1 MVLQFPPADD
11 QPVDRPAA
19 SKLKYKV
26 VVGVGGLAGLF
37 GIGSTL
43 AANISLNN
51 GGAVEF
57 GQGVAQTA
65 ACDDDGFKV
74 TPITHYDNSSS
85 TFRLS
90 KVQVSGLNL
99 TPVGWDTGTD
109 ALSTDTA
116 GVAAN
121 PGKYYDNGQWKK
133 TCDGVVL
140 DFNAYTNDPRYAAF
154 TTLLTDSYASP
165 PAPAS
170 QVTLPLGWVQSINN
184 VGNWEWS
191 GNRGF
196 AVIFKY
202 NDGDH
207 ATALHNGNEDINFAT
222 YGDNYS
228 PAHNYGYGEPDYV
241 NPINFQSL
249 GTDNSSFDITPNS
262 GVEPVANAISKITVQ
277 SMKYFPTNYFNHD
290 DYDVGRSAP
299 YLGVAASS

>member
-140 DFNAYTNDPRYAAF
+140 DFKAYASDLNYAAYTTDGYDTPSTTITSPIGWAEGINPDGTWSWSLTPAVAVVFKHTESSNSAWQSGTESSNYAVAISPSDYDPLQAEPRN
-154 TTLLTDSYASP
+154 LLNKES
-165 PAPAS
+165 
-170 QVTLPLGWVQSINN
+170 
-184 VGNWEWS
+184 
-191 GNRGF
+191 
-196 AVIFKY
+196 
-202 NDGDH
+202 
-207 ATALHNGNEDINFAT
+207 ATASFDLLYYVGT
-222 YGDNYS
+222 YR
-228 PAHNYGYGEPDYV
+228 NYG
-241 NPINFQSL
+241 
-249 GTDNSSFDITPNS
+249 
-262 GVEPVANAISKITVQ
+262 ANAAAISKITVQ
-277 SMKYFPTNYFNHD
+277 SMKYFPTNYAN
-290 DYDVGRSAP
+290 YDSYSDGRSAP
-299 YLGVAASS
+299 ILGVN

>member
-11 QPVDRPAA
+11 KPSARTGSA
-19 SKLKYKV
+19 KLKYKV
-26 VVGVGGLAGLF
+26 AVGVGGLAGLF

-65 ACDDDGFKV
+65 ACDDDGFTV
-74 TPITHYDNSSS
+74 TPITYYSNSSS

-99 TPVGWDTGTD
+99 TPVGWDTSTN

-154 TTLLTDSYASP
+154 TTLMSDSYDSP

-170 QVTLPLGWVQSINN
+170 QVTQPLGWVQDIDNL
-184 VGNWEWS
+184 GNWQSS

-202 NDGDH
+202 NEGEH

-222 YGDNYS
+222 YGDN
-228 PAHNYGYGEPDYV
+228 GYGDPQYV
-241 NPINFQSL
+241 NPINFQNL
-249 GTDNSSFDITPNS
+249 GTSNSSFDITPDS
-262 GVEPVANAISKITVQ
+262 GVEPIANAIAKIAVQ
-277 SMKYFPTNYFNHD
+277 SMKYFPTTYFNHD
-290 DYDVGRSAP
+290 DYDVGRNAP
-299 YLGVAASS
+299 YLGVAPTS